1 MIIILLQNLPW
12 KIKLLILS
20 KYEASKQR
28 ISRTKSVNAE
38 NSLSQY
44 ESVNEVEWEYWG
56 FLNI

>member
-38 NSLSQY
+38 NSLRQY
-44 ESVNEVEWEYWG
+44 ESVNEVEWKYIG